1 MISDSDSFVFSIIWE
16 LYWAEECFKRAI
28 MVGPTDA
35 EAFSHYADFL
45 WRMKKDLWSAEE
57 MYLQALSIEPNS
69 TGHAFLLMLLS
80 DNNNKIFYLNRDECI
95 KRACDL

>member
-1 MISDSDSFVFSIIWE
+1 MISDSDSFVFSIILE

-28 MVGPTDA
+28 SHYA
-35 EAFSHYADFL
+35 EAFSHYPDFL

-69 TGHAFLLMLLS
+69 TGHAFLLMLLG
-80 DNNNKIFYLNRDECI
+80 DNNKIFYLNRDECI

>member
-1 MISDSDSFVFSIIWE
+1 MLDLFYDNNVISDSDSFVFSIILE

-28 MVGPTDA
+28 
-35 EAFSHYADFL
+35 SHYADFL

-69 TGHAFLLMLLS
+69 T
-80 DNNNKIFYLNRDECI
+80 YRRRDS
-95 KRACDL
+95 

>member
-1 MISDSDSFVFSIIWE
+1 
-16 LYWAEECFKRAI
+16 
-28 MVGPTDA
+28 
-35 EAFSHYADFL
+35 
-45 WRMKKDLWSAEE
+45 
-57 MYLQALSIEPNS
+57 LSTEPNS

>member
-1 MISDSDSFVFSIIWE
+1 MISDSDSFVFSIILE

-28 MVGPTDA
+28 
-35 EAFSHYADFL
+35 SHYADFL

-69 TGHAFLLMLLS
+69 TGHAFLLMLLG